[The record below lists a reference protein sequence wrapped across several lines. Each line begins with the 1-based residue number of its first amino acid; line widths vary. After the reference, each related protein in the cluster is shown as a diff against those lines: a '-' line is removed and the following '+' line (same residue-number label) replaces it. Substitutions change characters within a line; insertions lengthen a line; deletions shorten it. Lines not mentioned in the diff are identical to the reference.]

1 MKKLCCNLLNTFTL
15 VIKEETMESF
25 KVFLDDEEK
34 TVVANDLES
43 VLELLEGH
51 GYIVEKKE
59 AE

>member
-1 MKKLCCNLLNTFTL
+1 MDLGRK
-15 VIKEETMESF
+15 TMENF

>member
-1 MKKLCCNLLNTFTL
+1 MVIKLKKVTF
-15 VIKEETMESF
+15 IKEEMMKEF
-25 KVFLDDEEK
+25 KVFLDDEAK

-59 AE
+59 D

>member
-1 MKKLCCNLLNTFTL
+1 M
-15 VIKEETMESF
+15 EEF
-25 KVFLDDEEK
+25 KVLLEDEEK

-59 AE
+59 G